1 MTEQAGEIT
10 FPVSQKLTVNYSAY
24 EDRLIVR
31 AQRLQN
37 TPVTLLL
44 TRRMTFLILQQVLA
58 RLADLS
64 DLGKT
69 PSEYWQDVLQMSHQ
83 QAMTAKAEADKA
95 AENRASAEH
104 TADATAQGDGPAIAD
119 ELFLATELTI
129 QLRDKQLMLAFKG
142 LSMPDAMTLPRPH
155 VPVLVI
161 PLQVDNVHQ
170 LLELL
175 ISRAQQ
181 ANWHLPVN
189 LPWMANNEVPHAV
202 TMRRDN

>member
-1 MTEQAGEIT
+1 MTETVGEIT
-10 FPVSQKLTVNYSAY
+10 FPVSQKLSINYSAY

-44 TRRMTFLILQQVLA
+44 TRRMTFVILQQVLA
-58 RLADLS
+58 RLADMS
-64 DLGKT
+64 ELGKT

-95 AENRASAEH
+95 AAEQALAGNP
-104 TADATAQGDGPAIAD
+104 ADATAQGDGPVAAD
-119 ELFLATELTI
+119 QLFLATELTI
-129 QLRDKQLMLAFKG
+129 QMRDKQLMLAFKG
-142 LSMPDAMTLPRPH
+142 LAMPDAMTLPRPH
-155 VPVLVI
+155 VPVLAI
-161 PLQVDNVHQ
+161 PLLVDNVHQ

-181 ANWHLPVN
+181 ADWHLPVN
-189 LPWMANNEVPHAV
+189 LPWMANKEVPHAV